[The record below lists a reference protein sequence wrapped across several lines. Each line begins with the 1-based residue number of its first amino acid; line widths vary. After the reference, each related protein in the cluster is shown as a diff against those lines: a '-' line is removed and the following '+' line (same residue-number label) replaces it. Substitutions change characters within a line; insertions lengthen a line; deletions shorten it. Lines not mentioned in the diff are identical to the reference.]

1 MQMTMDVEIRRRLKW
16 LYKEHVAALEQMPML
31 KLLRGHAMD
40 QNHIVHR
47 TRSVSG
53 EWDGAGRSRR
63 ASSEWSMR
71 KMPYRGVSTRLSTV
85 ALSMAAFQF
94 AMDREL
100 QHRETEGILTLS
112 ALAAMALITSMDAQ
126 QRLGAPSLVDALSLL
141 LIGASMAPVFGTLTL
156 SYANNTVN
164 IMTNIA
170 YLIHLYSMDNR
181 KDIAHAWASPVSLNA
196 AFASTLLQASRLKS
210 SALSFSFTLLSTS
223 LMVFVPAASV
233 TPELDFFL
241 AGLAFLSSLVCF
253 GLRRALSFLCVF
265 FFVAIVGPRV
275 LNRISS
281 VKMHGPWDVLEVPEE
296 DECLEY

>member
-1 MQMTMDVEIRRRLKW
+1 MTMDYEIRRSLKRLF
-16 LYKEHVAALEQMPML
+16 KEHVATLEQMPML
-31 KLLRGHAMD
+31 KLLRGHGID
-40 QNHIVHR
+40 QSHTAHR

-53 EWDGAGRSRR
+53 EWDGATRSRR

-71 KMPYRGVSTRLSTV
+71 KMPHRGVSTRLSTV

-94 AMDREL
+94 ALDREL
-100 QHRETEGILTLS
+100 QHRETEGIITMA
-112 ALAAMALITSMDAQ
+112 ALAAMALISSTDAHQ
-126 QRLGAPSLVDALSLL
+126 NVGAPSLVDALSLL
-141 LIGASMAPVFGTLTL
+141 LVCASMAPVFGTLTL

-164 IMTNIA
+164 IITNIA

-196 AFASTLLQASRLKS
+196 AFASTLLQASRLRS
-210 SALSFSFTLLSTS
+210 SALSFSFTLLATS
-223 LMVFVPAASV
+223 LMVFVPAAPV

-241 AGLAFLSSLVCF
+241 AGLAFLSSFVCF
-253 GLRRALSFLCVF
+253 GLRRALMFLCVF
-265 FFVAIVGPRV
+265 FFVAVVGPRV

-296 DECLEY
+296 DEDLE